1 MDSKP
6 LDTAVYGTITS
17 LNPKDFWMT
26 PIDFSQLPHTPCY
39 ICEESLLEKNLQLLQ
54 RVQKE
59 SGAKVI
65 LALKGFAMWST
76 FDLVGK
82 YLQGCTASGLH
93 EAKLAREKMN
103 KEVHTYSPAFK
114 DDEIEEIA
122 RISDDIVF
130 NSPSQFHRFYDR
142 VKAINPA
149 ISVSLRV
156 NPEYS
161 SSPVDLY
168 NPCGI
173 YSRLGTTIANFDA
186 SLLSKLDGLNFH
198 ALCEQ
203 NVDALEGVLEAF
215 EAKFGSYIDGLKYVN
230 FGGGHHITRS
240 DYDVDRLI
248 EVIKAFKARYNNITV
263 YLEPGEA
270 VGWQTGPL
278 VASVLDIVH
287 NGMDIAILDT
297 SAEAHMP
304 DTLAM
309 PYRAEVRG
317 SAQAGEKPY
326 TYRFGGNT
334 CLAGDIMGDYSFD
347 EPLKIGDKVI
357 FEDQIHYT
365 FVKNTTF
372 NGIKLPSL
380 AIWTKEGTL
389 NIVHEFGYEE
399 YENRLS

>member
-1 MDSKP
+1 MS
-6 LDTAVYGTITS
+6 TIDLT
-17 LNPKDFWMT
+17 
-26 PIDFSQLPHTPCY
+26 QLPHTPCY
-39 ICEESLLEKNLQLLQ
+39 ICEEALLENNLQLLQ
-54 RVQKE
+54 RVQRE
-59 SGAKVI
+59 SGAKII

-76 FDLVGK
+76 FDLIGQ
-82 YLQGCTASGLH
+82 YLHGCTASGLH

-114 DDEIEEIA
+114 DEEIDEIA

-130 NSPSQFHRFYDR
+130 NSPSQFHRYYDR
-142 VKAINPA
+142 VKALNPK

-168 NPCGI
+168 NPCGLF
-173 YSRLGTTIANFDA
+173 SRLGTTAANFDP
-186 SLLSKLDGLNFH
+186 SIVSKLDGLNFH

-203 NVDALEGVLEAF
+203 NVDALEGVLAAF
-215 EAKFGSYIDGLKYVN
+215 EEKFGAYIDGMKYIN
-230 FGGGHHITRS
+230 FGGGHHITRA
-240 DYDVDRLI
+240 DYDVERLI
-248 EVIKAFKARYNNITV
+248 EVIREFKKRHNDITV

-287 NGMDIAILDT
+287 NGMSVAILDS

-309 PYRAEVRG
+309 PYRAAVRG
-317 SAQAGEKPY
+317 AGEPGEKPY

-347 EPLKIGDKVI
+347 APLQVGDKII

-380 AIWTKEGTL
+380 AIWTKEGRL
-389 NIVHEFGYEE
+389 KMVHEFGYED
-399 YENRLS
+399 YRDRLS

>member
-1 MDSKP
+1 M
-6 LDTAVYGTITS
+6 
-17 LNPKDFWMT
+17 
-26 PIDFSQLPHTPCY
+26 IDLTKVPTPCY
-39 ICEESLLEKNLQLLQ
+39 VCEESLLENNLRLLE
-54 RVQKE
+54 RVQQE
-59 SGAKVI
+59 SGAKII

-76 FDLVGK
+76 FDLVGR

-93 EAKLAREKMN
+93 EAMLAREKMN

-114 DDEIEEIA
+114 EEEIDGIA
-122 RISDDIVF
+122 RISDHIVF
-130 NSPSQFHRFYDR
+130 NSPSQMRRFAKR
-142 VKAINPA
+142 VREVNPQ

-168 NPCGI
+168 NPCGL
-173 YSRLGTTIANFDA
+173 YSRLGTTAANFDPE
-186 SLLSKLDGLNFH
+186 LVGELDGLNFH

-215 EAKFGSYIDGLKYVN
+215 EAKFGDFIDNLEYVN
-230 FGGGHHITRS
+230 FGGGHHITRE
-240 DYDVDRLI
+240 DYDVERLI
-248 EVIKAFKARYNNITV
+248 AVIRAFRERHNSITV

-278 VASVLDIVH
+278 VASVLDVMH
-287 NGMDIAILDT
+287 NGMDLAILDT

-309 PYRAEVRG
+309 PYRAAIRG
-317 SAQAGEKPY
+317 AGEPGEKAY
-326 TYRFGGNT
+326 TYRLGGNT

-347 EPLKIGDKVI
+347 APLQIGDKIV

-372 NGIKLPSL
+372 NGIRLPSL
-380 AIWTKEGTL
+380 AIWTKEGKL
-389 NIVHEFGYEE
+389 NVVREFGYED
-399 YENRLS
+399 YKTRLS

>member
-1 MDSKP
+1 M
-6 LDTAVYGTITS
+6 
-17 LNPKDFWMT
+17 
-26 PIDFSQLPHTPCY
+26 IDLEKVPTPCY
-39 ICEESLLEKNLQLLQ
+39 VCEEALLEENLRILD
-54 RVQKE
+54 RVQRE

-76 FDLVGK
+76 FELVGR

-93 EAKLAREKMN
+93 EAILAREKMG

-114 DDEIEEIA
+114 EEEIEEIA
-122 RISDDIVF
+122 RISDHIVF
-130 NSPSQFHRFYDR
+130 NSPDQFRRFAAKT
-142 VKAINPA
+142 KAVNPD

-168 NPCGI
+168 NPCGAF
-173 YSRLGTTIANFDA
+173 SRLGTTLENFDETLVA
-186 SLLSKLDGLNFH
+186 ELDGLNFH

-215 EAKFGSYIDGLKYVN
+215 EAKFGDYIDGMEYIN
-230 FGGGHHITRS
+230 FGGGHHITRK

-248 EVIKAFKARYNNITV
+248 EVIKAFRARHNNVTV

-317 SAQAGEKPY
+317 AGEPGEKPY
-326 TYRFGGNT
+326 TYRLGGNT

-347 EPLKIGDKVI
+347 RPLQVGDKIV

-372 NGIKLPSL
+372 NGIRLPSL
-380 AIWTKEGTL
+380 AIWTKENEL
-389 NIVHEFGYEE
+389 KIVRSFGYED
-399 YENRLS
+399 YMTRLS